1 MYIYVYIYE
10 RFNNRKGSSKCESTE
25 GVNKIYI
32 YIPGIYI
39 TQEQKITM
47 KAKALRAFWGIVFTW
62 IAAAK
67 QAESNIPSEH
77 VQIARETTSFSS

>member
-25 GVNKIYI
+25 GVNKKYI
-32 YIPGIYI
+32 YIYI

-47 KAKALRAFWGIVFTW
+47 KAKALRAFWGIVYTW